1 MRNHKNKTLMHA
13 TSRRLLLLGGHA
25 AVLAGCGGSRSTT
38 VTPVT
43 AAPTRDLMT
52 QMASD
57 SDLNRFVEAINRTAV
72 NQVLHGGGVYT
83 VFAPTDS
90 GWGSIPV
97 NIRDDVL
104 PPNGPADPVRGRALV
119 ISHMVEGRHTAA
131 QLAGK
136 RTVLTSLNGNRLV
149 IDGTN
154 PGRITVKSDGGD
166 GFNAGGG
173 AIWGASTIT
182 LADIRATNGILHIVD
197 KAVLP

>member
-1 MRNHKNKTLMHA
+1 MPPI
-13 TSRRLLLLGGHA
+13 SRRFLVLSGA
-25 AVLAGCGGSRSTT
+25 AATLAGCGGGSTT

-43 AAPTRDLMT
+43 GAPTRDLLT

-57 SDLNRFVEAINRTAV
+57 SDLNRFVEAVNRTAV
-72 NQVLHGGGVYT
+72 SQLLRGGGLYT
-83 VFAPTDS
+83 IFAPTDS

-119 ISHMVEGRHTAA
+119 ISHMVEGRHTARE
-131 QLAGK
+131 LAGK

-154 PGRITVKSDGGD
+154 PGRITVKSDGGG
-166 GFNAGGG
+166 GFNAGG
-173 AIWGASTIT
+173 ATIWGASTVT
-182 LADIRATNGILHIVD
+182 QADIRATNGILHIVD